1 MFGKNHNLTL
11 FYLSYLEKKH
21 KIKGTREFN
30 LHFMTHYSRLT
41 SDKIFPSKAI
51 SGNLVSSTML
61 PQKNEFSR
69 LRVIIQHFL
78 KKTKVKSLSFP
89 SYLMNSLLLSFSGE
103 MT

>member
-21 KIKGTREFN
+21 KIKGTHEFN

-61 PQKNEFSR
+61 PQKKWVFTSEGHNSAFPQEN
-69 LRVIIQHFL
+69 
-78 KKTKVKSLSFP
+78 KS
-89 SYLMNSLLLSFSGE
+89 
-103 MT
+103 